1 MNAFPLLAALTLC
14 VSFVILCA
22 TFDDL
27 RDAPMTLDRST
38 VPLRETATHKLLMP
52 AGAAW
57 TPSTIPPS
65 KIYGA
70 DEGLL
75 DRELAGDDPI
85 QAWLD
90 RYLTPPT
97 Q

>member
-1 MNAFPLLAALTLC
+1 MNAFPLLAAFTLC
-14 VSFVILCA
+14 VSFAVLCA

-27 RDAPMTLDRST
+27 REAPQTLVRSA
-38 VPLRETATHKLLMP
+38 VPMRGIAEKPMP
-52 AGAAW
+52 AGASW
-57 TPSTIPPS
+57 TPSTT
-65 KIYGA
+65 YEA
-70 DEGLL
+70 NEGLL
-75 DRELAGDDPI
+75 DRELASDDPI

>member
-14 VSFVILCA
+14 VSFVVLCA

-27 RDAPMTLDRST
+27 RDAPLTLDRST
-38 VPLRETATHKLLMP
+38 VPLRETTAHKLLMP

-57 TPSTIPPS
+57 TPSTIQA
-65 KIYGA
+65 A

>member
-1 MNAFPLLAALTLC
+1 MNAFPLLAAFTLC
-14 VSFVILCA
+14 VSFAVLCA

-27 RDAPMTLDRST
+27 REAPLTLDRST
-38 VPLRETATHKLLMP
+38 VPMREIAALRLVA
-52 AGAAW
+52 AGTAW
-57 TPSTIPPS
+57 TPSTT
-65 KIYGA
+65 YGA

-75 DRELAGDDPI
+75 DRELASDDPI

-97 Q
+97 E

>member
-1 MNAFPLLAALTLC
+1 MNAFPLLAAFTLC
-14 VSFVILCA
+14 VSFAVLCA

-27 RDAPMTLDRST
+27 REAPLTLDRSA
-38 VPLRETATHKLLMP
+38 VPMREIAAHKPVP
-52 AGAAW
+52 AGTAW
-57 TPSTIPPS
+57 TPSTIYPS
-65 KIYGA
+65 TIYGA

-75 DRELAGDDPI
+75 DRDLAGDDPI

>member
-1 MNAFPLLAALTLC
+1 MNAFPLLAAFTLC
-14 VSFVILCA
+14 VSFAVLCA

-27 RDAPMTLDRST
+27 REAPLTLDRSA
-38 VPLRETATHKLLMP
+38 VPMLEIAAQKPMP
-52 AGAAW
+52 AGASW
-57 TPSTIPPS
+57 TPST
-65 KIYGA
+65 IYGA

-75 DRELAGDDPI
+75 DRDLAGDDPI

>member
-1 MNAFPLLAALTLC
+1 MNAFPLLAAFTLC
-14 VSFVILCA
+14 VSFAVLRA

-27 RDAPMTLDRST
+27 REAPMTLDLGT
-38 VPLRETATHKLLMP
+38 VAMREIAAHKLVP
-52 AGAAW
+52 AGTAW
-57 TPSTIPPS
+57 TPSTLHPS
-65 KIYGA
+65 TSYGA

-75 DRELAGDDPI
+75 DRDLASDDPI

-97 Q
+97 E